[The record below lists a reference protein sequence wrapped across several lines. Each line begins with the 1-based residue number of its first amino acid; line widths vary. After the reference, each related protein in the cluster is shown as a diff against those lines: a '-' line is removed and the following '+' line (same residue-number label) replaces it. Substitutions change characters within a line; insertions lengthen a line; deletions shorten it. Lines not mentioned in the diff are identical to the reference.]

1 MPKTVTETVRPDT
14 GRPDTGPTRLHGTT
28 MGTEWSVLVDAPL
41 SASSRA
47 ALQTDLQ
54 QAMDEIDSQMSTW
67 TPDSALMRF
76 NAAPVGPWHA
86 LPQHLLRVLQAG
98 LAISALS
105 DGAFEMN
112 LGDAVRAWGFSS
124 DAIDLAAIRSAS
136 AAPRVAAITA
146 LELDLPAGLARKTAP
161 LALDLSGIAKGYGVD
176 RLAETVTEH
185 GIAHA
190 LCAIDGEVRA
200 VGTRSNGTPWA
211 VGIDAPDS
219 GLRGSHSVI
228 ALADAAVATSGDYR
242 HFVTIRDK
250 RLSHTMDP
258 ATRAPVID
266 ALASV
271 TVLGQS
277 CMLADAMA
285 TALMAKGLSGGK
297 RLAMKHGISVLLLDR
312 SGESLRTGLFK
323 DAAHAMG

>member
-1 MPKTVTETVRPDT
+1 MPKTATDT
-14 GRPDTGPTRLHGTT
+14 AQTRLNGAT
-28 MGTEWSVLVDAPL
+28 MGTEWSVLVHAPL
-41 SASSRA
+41 STSSHA

-54 QAMDEIDSQMSTW
+54 RTVDEVDNQMSTW
-67 TPDSALMRF
+67 KPDSALMRF
-76 NAAPVGPWHA
+76 NAAPVEVWHA
-86 LPQHLLRVLQAG
+86 MPKHLLQVLQTG
-98 LAISALS
+98 LAISAIS
-105 DGAFEMN
+105 KGAFEMN

-136 AAPRVAAITA
+136 AAPRVPALAA
-146 LELDLPAGLARKTAP
+146 LDLDLPAGLARKTAP

-176 RLAETVTEH
+176 RLAETVVAY

-200 VGTRSNGTPWA
+200 VGTRADGAPWS

-228 ALADAAVATSGDYR
+228 ALANAAVATSGDYR
-242 HFVTIRDK
+242 HFLTIRNT

-258 ATRAPVID
+258 STRAPVIE
-266 ALASV
+266 APASV

-277 CMLADAMA
+277 CVFADAMA
-285 TALMAKGLSGGK
+285 TALMVTGRTRAR
-297 RLAMKHGISVLLLDR
+297 RLAVDQGISALLLER
-312 SGESLRTGLFK
+312 SGELLCTGLFK
-323 DAAHAMG
+323 DTARLIN